1 MLFCKDRFE
10 NKVAIVTGASS
21 GIGYATA
28 TRLALEGSA
37 VVLFARR
44 EELLKEC
51 VKEILDAGGRA
62 SYFVGDVTKEDDV
75 KACVEKTLDLYG
87 NIHILVNNAGVELVR
102 SLSMTSHE
110 EWISQVEVNLGGV
123 IRFIQS
129 TQRYMSKLGGSII
142 NVGSI
147 YGIVGVSGSAIYSM
161 TKGGL
166 ISLTKSL
173 ALELASKKIRVNAIS
188 AGMTDTD
195 LTQRIF
201 DKLGSQQKER
211 MKLMHPLGFG
221 KPEDVAGGIAYL
233 ASDDARWITG
243 SVLVIDGGYTAH

>member
-1 MLFCKDRFE
+1 
-10 NKVAIVTGASS
+10 
-21 GIGYATA
+21 
-28 TRLALEGSA
+28 
-37 VVLFARR
+37 
-44 EELLKEC
+44 
-51 VKEILDAGGRA
+51 
-62 SYFVGDVTKEDDV
+62 
-75 KACVEKTLDLYG
+75 
-87 NIHILVNNAGVELVR
+87 
-102 SLSMTSHE
+102 MTSYE
-110 EWISQVEVNLGGV
+110 EWLNLVEVNLGGV
-123 IRFIQS
+123 IRFIQA

-173 ALELASKKIRVNAIS
+173 ALELAPKKIRVNTIS

-201 DKLGSQQKER
+201 DKLGSQQEER
-211 MKLMHPLGFG
+211 MKLMHPFGFG

-243 SVLVIDGGYTAH
+243 TVLVIDGGYTAS